1 MLAAFPRGPPEWGGT
16 QRQPQGLGCPFGGGE
31 HSRTGLTSLDP
42 TLKRTKRHCSVCH
55 SVVKVT
61 HSHYMCLTAM
71 RRAGPRH
78 QTLAR
83 KTHRDKPTE
92 RSPPQLPPPP
102 GPPAVPPTCPSGF
115 AHGWACRA
123 GGALA
128 WSHCPPHGEVAGA
141 LGRREGEGLPAPR
154 WTAPGAPRPATRG
167 ARAAGLTQGLP
178 LQGRLIEMYDE
189 QLRVIGVN

>member
-102 GPPAVPPTCPSGF
+102 RPPS
-115 AHGWACRA
+115 
-123 GGALA
+123 
-128 WSHCPPHGEVAGA
+128 SSPHLP
-141 LGRREGEGLPAPR
+141 LGLRPR
-154 WTAPGAPRPATRG
+154 LG
-167 ARAAGLTQGLP
+167 
-178 LQGRLIEMYDE
+178 LQGRGGP
-189 QLRVIGVN
+189 GVESLPPPWGGGRGPGPAGGGRAPGSTLDRPGCPAARHSWRPSCRSNPGPAAAGPPN